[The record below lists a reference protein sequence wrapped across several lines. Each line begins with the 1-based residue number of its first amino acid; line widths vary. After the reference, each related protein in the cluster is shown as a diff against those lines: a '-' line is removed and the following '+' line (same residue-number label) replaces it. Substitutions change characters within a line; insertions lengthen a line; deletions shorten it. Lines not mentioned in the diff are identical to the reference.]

1 MAVKSGMLVGGAV
14 AVAVVLVV
22 LAIAIPSYQ
31 GYLHRSRIT
40 EVVNELGRVRSLVS
54 GDLIARKAGAPAKR
68 DFKSESP
75 MVTRLAVDYEARSI
89 SAFVNHEHLN
99 HPAVPAGK
107 SITYTAV
114 TDGPNPEW
122 KCTSDVP
129 AKFLPA
135 ACR

>member
-1 MAVKSGMLVGGAV
+1 MKSQVLVGAAV
-14 AVAVVLVV
+14 TAAVVLVV

-40 EVVNELGRVRSLVS
+40 EVINELGRVRALES
-54 GDLIARKAGAPAKR
+54 GDLLAHKSGGPSKR
-68 DFKSESP
+68 DFKSGSP
-75 MVTRLAVDYEARSI
+75 MVTRIAVDYEARSI
-89 SAFVNHEHLN
+89 SAFVNHERFN
-99 HPAVPAGK
+99 HPAVPPGK

-114 TDGPNPEW
+114 MDGPKTDW

-129 AKFLPA
+129 ARFLPA